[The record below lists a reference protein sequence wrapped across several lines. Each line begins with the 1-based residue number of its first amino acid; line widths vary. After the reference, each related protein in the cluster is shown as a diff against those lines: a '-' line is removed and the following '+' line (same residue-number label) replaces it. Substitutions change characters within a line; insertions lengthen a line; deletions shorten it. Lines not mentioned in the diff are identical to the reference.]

1 MNAFSASAMTDQ
13 LPGRRGVYRIEG
25 SIFRV
30 WLDEPSASAEIYNNG
45 EWMYTII
52 PSGTIV
58 AHPGSTPL
66 SQEELIELGEVEP
79 RRDPEHGSD
88 A

>member
-1 MNAFSASAMTDQ
+1 MTDQ
-13 LPGRRGVYRIEG
+13 LPGRRAVYRIAD

-58 AHPGSTPL
+58 AHPGSIPL
-66 SQEELIELGEVEP
+66 SDEELIELGEAAP
-79 RRDPEHGSD
+79 GAGPD

>member
-1 MNAFSASAMTDQ
+1 MTNQ
-13 LPGRRGVYRIEG
+13 LPGRRGVFRIG
-25 SIFRV
+25 DSFFRV
-30 WLDEPSASAEIYNNG
+30 WLDEPSASAEIYNSG

-58 AHPGSTPL
+58 AHPGSIPL
-66 SQEELIELGEVEP
+66 SQEELIELGQAEP
-79 RRDPEHGSD
+79 EGDPGDGTD